1 MRQYPANP
9 MQAAAYHRYL
19 SAPCAPGANT
29 QVSISFGE
37 STNSDFLRQAWQVV
51 IQRHPILRSAFT
63 KTMEGVMVREADKA
77 EPHWISLDWQSIPAE
92 EIPSKWNDLL
102 AADALADFEPI
113 AIPLIRFHE
122 IRLPG
127 GAGHYLLTAPAF
139 LLDEFSITRVLL
151 DLLLTL
157 GQAPLSPAGNLP
169 EYLKPKG
176 WTDFLKNA
184 EAPLRLEPRFGN
196 GEQVRASLLLNRD
209 KTSAFSKFCL
219 DHDLEES
226 LALRCLWS
234 LLLRRFG
241 ASGNVL
247 LTLFDA
253 RGESTEAGFFQNW
266 LPVVHSWSES
276 VEDWLDAEQALTD
289 AMSEN
294 IWIEGD
300 EALRGSG
307 LDFTQQ
313 DIAATFAWRGSSIN
327 DIIHTALPR
336 WINFDAQLQ
345 QTTLQG
351 LVLEARPGPR
361 LELSLTGP
369 FGSEPVLKDFLGRL
383 IEIIG
388 SLSGNLGKPVNRMP
402 VLLPDEILQLR
413 DWSRGPEIHQ
423 QPASVVEAFRK
434 VVQRNPESIAV
445 KFGDYEMTYAELDAL
460 SDKLAAH
467 LAQTGLAGGWHAALF
482 LSPSAWISVA
492 MLGAWKA
499 GNSCLA
505 IDPTAPADWVES
517 TLAAHDVALV
527 FCDGASSASIDAG
540 TRRRIII
547 DQDWETLEAAPAEP
561 RNVGPDEL
569 AATMPGHSDGAP
581 PMVRA
586 LTHGMLV
593 SAALE
598 GARIL
603 DFQPGHSFLVRSMPG
618 AGAFFDEWLIP
629 LLAGGTAY
637 VAGYDMVDSAAAPV
651 THLRLTTPEWANQAA
666 DWGHEGEP
674 CSPTLRCVAVE
685 AGSPLLTSASIWQ
698 KQSTSPFRQVVFF
711 SPASLCGLGLAGVI
725 RKNAVRIP
733 TGKPTAECEA
743 VIADADGLE
752 IPPGYVGRLFLK
764 FPGWKNLPD
773 AGGRLGFDTGLNA
786 WRDWEGDLYVE
797 SGLRKV
803 NGLPTAE
810 EIKSVREL
818 FPQVLDVFVSLQG
831 VFALSDQA
839 VGHAVCQKQWL
850 LNRAG
855 WIDES
860 ALPQPAQ
867 PVASQPQPSVAPA
880 SPKAAE
886 PAVQTRRAPQS
897 AWTPLVEMC
906 SKGSGSTLVLVHPA
920 NGLTDSY
927 SELLYALGNSRRVIG
942 IAARGALNPEA
953 CHPSIES
960 AAAQYIAALFED
972 APLQNFQ
979 LAGFG
984 FGAIV
989 ALEMARQLQAA
1000 ARTLPRLVLIGA
1012 MPPPT
1017 DEPGGWLASM
1027 KKVFMRSA
1035 TASRME
1041 PLAPSS
1047 AAAMRHEAILKNYR
1061 FPTCDIPATIVLP
1074 ADLAESSA
1082 PWQELLPSAAVE
1094 ITRSSWS
1101 EMLSNP
1107 GVKRIA
1113 SILAEDKL

>member
-1 MRQYPANP
+1 
-9 MQAAAYHRYL
+9 MQAAAYHRYQ

-51 IQRHPILRSAFT
+51 MQRHPILRSAFT
-63 KTMEGVMVREADKA
+63 KTLEGVMVREADKA
-77 EPHWISLDWQSIPAE
+77 EPHWISLDWQSIPPE

-234 LLLRRFG
+234 ILLRRFG
-241 ASGNVL
+241 AAGNVM

-253 RGESTEAGFFQNW
+253 RGDSTEAGFFQNW
-266 LPVVHSWSES
+266 LPVVHSWNES
-276 VEDWLDAEQALTD
+276 VEHWLDSEQALTD

-300 EALRGSG
+300 EALRGAG

-313 DIAATFAWRGSSIN
+313 DIPVTFAWRGSSIN

-388 SLSGNLGKPVNRMP
+388 SLAGNLGKPVNRMP

-505 IDPTAPADWVES
+505 IDPTAPADWVEA

-540 TRRRIII
+540 TRRRITI

-561 RNVGPDEL
+561 RAVGPDEL

-685 AGSPLLTSASIWQ
+685 AGSPLLSSASIWQ
-698 KQSTSPFRQVVFF
+698 KQTTHPLRQVVFF
-711 SPASLCGLGLAGVI
+711 SPASLCGLGLTGIV
-725 RKNAVRIP
+725 RKNTLRLSV
-733 TGKPTAECEA
+733 GKPSAECEA

-752 IPPGYVGRLFLK
+752 VPPGYVGRLFLK

-773 AGGRLGFDTGLNA
+773 AGGRLGFDTGINA

-860 ALPQPAQ
+860 ALPQAAQ

-886 PAVQTRRAPQS
+886 PAVQSRRAPQS

-1000 ARTLPRLVLIGA
+1000 GRTLPRLVLIGA

-1027 KKVFMRSA
+1027 KKVFMRTA

-1047 AAAMRHEAILKNYR
+1047 AAAMRHESILKIYR
-1061 FPTCDIPATIVLP
+1061 FPVCDIPATIILP
-1074 ADLAESSA
+1074 ADLSESTDA
-1082 PWQELLPSAAVE
+1082 WQEILPSAAVE
-1094 ITRSSWS
+1094 ITRSSWA
-1101 EMLSNP
+1101 EMLSTP
-1107 GVKRIA
+1107 AVKRIA
-1113 SILAEDKL
+1113 SILNTAENHETQSF

>member
-1 MRQYPANP
+1 

-51 IQRHPILRSAFT
+51 IQRHAILRSAFT

-77 EPHWISLDWQSIPAE
+77 EPHWISLDWQCIPAGD
-92 EIPSKWNDLL
+92 IPAKWNDLL

-176 WTDFLKNA
+176 WADFLKNA

-209 KTSAFSKFCL
+209 KTYAFSKFCL

-241 ASGNVL
+241 ATGNVM

-253 RGESTEAGFFQNW
+253 RGDSTEAGFFQNW
-266 LPVVHSWSES
+266 LPLVHSWNES

-300 EALRGSG
+300 EALRGAG

-313 DIAATFAWRGSSIN
+313 DIPVTFAWRGSSIN

-361 LELSLTGP
+361 LELSLTGS

-388 SLSGNLGKPVNRMP
+388 SIAENLAKPVNRMP

-413 DWSRGPEIHQ
+413 DWSRGPEIRQ
-423 QPASVVEAFRK
+423 QPASIVEAFRK

-445 KFGDYEMTYAELDAL
+445 KFGDYEMTYTELDAL

-467 LAQTGLAGGWHAALF
+467 LAQTGHAGGWHAALF
-482 LSPSAWISVA
+482 LSPSAWVSVA

-527 FCDGASSASIDAG
+527 FCDGASSAGIDAG
-540 TRRRIII
+540 TRRRITI
-547 DQDWETLEAAPAEP
+547 DQDWETLETSSAE
-561 RNVGPDEL
+561 RKSIGSEEL

-581 PMVRA
+581 PLVRA
-586 LTHGMLV
+586 LTHSMLV

-598 GARIL
+598 GARLL

-618 AGAFFDEWLIP
+618 GGAFFDEWLIP
-629 LLAGGTAY
+629 LLSGGTAY
-637 VAGYDMVDSAAAPV
+637 VAGYDMLDSAAAPV

-674 CSPTLRCVAVE
+674 CSSTLQCVAVE
-685 AGSPLLTSASIWQ
+685 AGSLLLSAASVWQ
-698 KQSTSPFRQVVFF
+698 KQTSHPLRQVVFF
-711 SPASLCGLGLAGVI
+711 SPASLCGLGLAGLA
-725 RKNAVRIP
+725 RKNTLRLPV
-733 TGKPTAECEA
+733 GKPTAECEA

-752 IPPGYVGRLFLK
+752 VPPGYVGRLFLK

-773 AGGRLGFDTGLNA
+773 AGGRLGLDTGLNG
-786 WRDWEGDLYVE
+786 WRDWEGDVHLE
-797 SGLRKV
+797 SGFRKAI
-803 NGLPTAE
+803 GIPSAAQ
-810 EIKSVREL
+810 IQSVREL
-818 FPQVLDVFVSLQG
+818 FPHVLDFFVG
-831 VFALSDQA
+831 AHATYAISDNPVSGA
-839 VGHAVCQKQWL
+839 SCLKQWL

-855 WIDES
+855 WVDEA

-867 PVASQPQPSVAPA
+867 PISTQPAAPLAKSPQAALPAKRSV
-880 SPKAAE
+880 
-886 PAVQTRRAPQS
+886 QS

-906 SKGSGSTLVLVHPA
+906 PRSIGSTLVLVHPA
-920 NGLTDSY
+920 DGFTESY
-927 SELLYALGNSRRVIG
+927 SDLLGALGQSRRVIG
-942 IAARGALNPEA
+942 IAARGGLNPEA

-972 APLQNFQ
+972 APLQDFQ

-984 FGAIV
+984 FGGIV

-1000 ARTLPRLVLIGA
+1000 GRSLPRLVLIGSV
-1012 MPPPT
+1012 PPQT
-1017 DEPGGWLASM
+1017 DKPRSWLDSM
-1027 KKVFMRSA
+1027 KKALKRSA
-1035 TASRME
+1035 TTSQME
-1041 PLAPSS
+1041 PRPAST
-1047 AAAMRHEAILKNYR
+1047 AAAARHESILKNYR
-1061 FPTCDIPATIVLP
+1061 FPVCDIPASIILP
-1074 ADLAESSA
+1074 ADLSESTEA
-1082 PWQELLPSAAVE
+1082 WQEILPGAAVE
-1094 ITRSSWS
+1094 ITRSSWA
-1101 EMLSNP
+1101 EMLSTP
-1107 GVKRIA
+1107 AVKRIA
-1113 SILAEDKL
+1113 SILNMAESRETQSL

>member
-1 MRQYPANP
+1 
-9 MQAAAYHRYL
+9 
-19 SAPCAPGANT
+19 
-29 QVSISFGE
+29 
-37 STNSDFLRQAWQVV
+37 
-51 IQRHPILRSAFT
+51 
-63 KTMEGVMVREADKA
+63 
-77 EPHWISLDWQSIPAE
+77 
-92 EIPSKWNDLL
+92 
-102 AADALADFEPI
+102 
-113 AIPLIRFHE
+113 
-122 IRLPG
+122 
-127 GAGHYLLTAPAF
+127 
-139 LLDEFSITRVLL
+139 
-151 DLLLTL
+151 
-157 GQAPLSPAGNLP
+157 
-169 EYLKPKG
+169 
-176 WTDFLKNA
+176 
-184 EAPLRLEPRFGN
+184 
-196 GEQVRASLLLNRD
+196 
-209 KTSAFSKFCL
+209 
-219 DHDLEES
+219 
-226 LALRCLWS
+226 
-234 LLLRRFG
+234 
-241 ASGNVL
+241 
-247 LTLFDA
+247 
-253 RGESTEAGFFQNW
+253 
-266 LPVVHSWSES
+266 
-276 VEDWLDAEQALTD
+276 
-289 AMSEN
+289 
-294 IWIEGD
+294 
-300 EALRGSG
+300 
-307 LDFTQQ
+307 
-313 DIAATFAWRGSSIN
+313 
-327 DIIHTALPR
+327 
-336 WINFDAQLQ
+336 
-345 QTTLQG
+345 
-351 LVLEARPGPR
+351 
-361 LELSLTGP
+361 
-369 FGSEPVLKDFLGRL
+369 
-383 IEIIG
+383 
-388 SLSGNLGKPVNRMP
+388 
-402 VLLPDEILQLR
+402 
-413 DWSRGPEIHQ
+413 
-423 QPASVVEAFRK
+423 
-434 VVQRNPESIAV
+434 
-445 KFGDYEMTYAELDAL
+445 
-460 SDKLAAH
+460 
-467 LAQTGLAGGWHAALF
+467 
-482 LSPSAWISVA
+482 
-492 MLGAWKA
+492 
-499 GNSCLA
+499 
-505 IDPTAPADWVES
+505 
-517 TLAAHDVALV
+517 
-527 FCDGASSASIDAG
+527 
-540 TRRRIII
+540 
-547 DQDWETLEAAPAEP
+547 
-561 RNVGPDEL
+561 
-569 AATMPGHSDGAP
+569 
-581 PMVRA
+581 MVRA

-598 GARIL
+598 GARLL
-603 DFQPGHSFLVRSMPG
+603 DFQPGQSFLVRSMPG
-618 AGAFFDEWLIP
+618 GGAFFDEWLIP

-637 VAGYDMVDSAAAPV
+637 VAGFDMLDSAAAPV

-685 AGSPLLTSASIWQ
+685 AGSPLLSSASIWQ
-698 KQSTSPFRQVVFF
+698 KQSTPHLRQVVFF

-818 FPQVLDVFVSLQG
+818 FPQVLDVFVCLQG

-880 SPKAAE
+880 SPKVAE

-1000 ARTLPRLVLIGA
+1000 GRTLPRLVLIGA

-1061 FPTCDIPATIVLP
+1061 FPACDIPATIVLP

-1082 PWQELLPSAAVE
+1082 PWQELLPGAAVE

>member
-1 MRQYPANP
+1 

-77 EPHWISLDWQSIPAE
+77 EPHWVSLDWQSIPAGD
-92 EIPSKWNDLL
+92 IPAKWNDLL

-127 GAGHYLLTAPAF
+127 GAGHYLLTTPSF

-157 GQAPLSPAGNLP
+157 GQSPLAPAGNLP
-169 EYLKPKG
+169 EYLKPKD
-176 WTDFLKNA
+176 WNDFLKGA
-184 EAPLRLEPRFGN
+184 TAPFRLEPRFGK

-226 LALRCLWS
+226 LTLRCLWS

-241 ASGNVL
+241 ATGNVML
-247 LTLFDA
+247 ALFDA
-253 RGESTEAGFFQNW
+253 RGDSTEAGFFQNW
-266 LPVVHSWSES
+266 LPLVHSWNES
-276 VEDWLDAEQALTD
+276 VGDWLDAEQALTD

-300 EALRGSG
+300 EALRSAG
-307 LDFTQQ
+307 LEFTQQ
-313 DIAATFAWRGSSIN
+313 DIAVTFAWRGSCIN
-327 DIIHTALPR
+327 DIIHRALPR

-369 FGSEPVLKDFLGRL
+369 FGSEAVLKDFLARL
-383 IEIIG
+383 MEILG
-388 SLSGNLGKPVNRMP
+388 SLAESLAKPVNRMP

-413 DWSRGPEIHQ
+413 DWSRGPEIRQ
-423 QPASVVEAFRK
+423 QPASIVEAFRK
-434 VVQRNPESIAV
+434 VVQQRSDAV
-445 KFGDYEMTYAELDAL
+445 AVRFGDYEMTYGELDAL

-467 LAQTGLAGGWHAALF
+467 LGQTGLAGGWHAALF

-505 IDPTAPADWVES
+505 IDPTASAEWVES

-527 FCDGASSASIDAG
+527 FCDGASSAAIDAG
-540 TRRRIII
+540 TRRRITI
-547 DQDWETLEAAPAEP
+547 DQDWETLEPASAEQ
-561 RNVGPDEL
+561 RNIAPDEL

-586 LTHGMLV
+586 LTHRMLV
-593 SAALE
+593 SSALE
-598 GARIL
+598 GAKIL

-618 AGAFFDEWLIP
+618 GGAFFDEWLIP
-629 LLAGGTAY
+629 LLSGGTAY
-637 VAGYDMVDSAAAPV
+637 VAGYDMLDSAAAPV

-674 CSPTLRCVAVE
+674 CSPILRCVAVE
-685 AGSPLLTSASIWQ
+685 AGSPLLSAASIWQ
-698 KQSTSPFRQVVFF
+698 KQTAHPLRQVVFF
-711 SPASLCGLGLAGVI
+711 SPSSLCGLGLVGLV
-725 RKNAVRIP
+725 RKNTLRLPA
-733 TGKPTAECEA
+733 GKPTAESEA
-743 VIADADGLE
+743 IIADADGLDV
-752 IPPGYVGRLFLK
+752 PPGYLGRLFLK

-773 AGGRLGFDTGLNA
+773 ATGRLGLDTGLNG
-786 WRDWEGDLYVE
+786 WRDWEGDIYLE
-797 SGLRKV
+797 SGPRKAL
-803 NGLPTAE
+803 GIPYAP
-810 EIKSVREL
+810 EIQPAREV
-818 FPQVLDVFVSLQG
+818 FPQVLDFFVG
-831 VFALSDQA
+831 AHEIYALSDNP
-839 VGHAVCQKQWL
+839 VSGIVCLKQWL

-855 WIDES
+855 WVDES
-860 ALPQPAQ
+860 ALPQPVQPTSTQTSA
-867 PVASQPQPSVAPA
+867 PVA
-880 SPKAAE
+880 KAAQ
-886 PAVQTRRAPQS
+886 AASLNKRQVQT

-906 SKGSGSTLVLVHPA
+906 PKTSGSTLVLIHPA
-920 NGLTDSY
+920 NGLTESY
-927 SELLYALGNSRRVIG
+927 SDLLGALGKSRRVIG

-960 AAAQYIAALFED
+960 AAAQYIGALFED
-972 APLQNFQ
+972 APLQDFQ

-984 FGAIV
+984 FGATI

-1000 ARTLPRLVLIGA
+1000 GRPLPRLVLIGSV
-1012 MPPPT
+1012 PPQT
-1017 DEPGGWLASM
+1017 DKPIGWLDSM
-1027 KKVFMRSA
+1027 KKALKRSA
-1035 TASRME
+1035 PTFRME
-1041 PLAPSS
+1041 PQPPST
-1047 AAAMRHEAILKNYR
+1047 AVAVRHESIFKNYR
-1061 FPTCDIPATIVLP
+1061 FPVCDIPATIILP
-1074 ADLAESSA
+1074 ADLSESTDA
-1082 PWQELLPSAAVE
+1082 WQDILPGAAVE
-1094 ITRSSWS
+1094 ITRSSWA
-1101 EMLSNP
+1101 EMLSSP
-1107 GVKRIA
+1107 AVKRIA
-1113 SILAEDKL
+1113 SILNTAENQNT